1 MMLNKVPENL
11 SHTQILMYLSQN
23 EKWGR
28 RNRALYVLRKRL
40 RIKDIATMTIADILS
55 TNMSIRRTYVS
66 TIDNSTY
73 ELDPI
78 TRSELQSY
86 LFILLEDEIHPFKDF
101 WQTDLTIPLFPTNKR
116 ESFSANTLAQHFSH
130 LDRDIRNY
138 FTHED

>member
-1 MMLNKVPENL
+1 MMLNKIPEHL

-28 RNRALYVLRKRL
+28 RNRTLYVLRKRL

-55 TNMSIRRTYVS
+55 TNMSICRTYVS

-86 LFILLEDEIHPFKDF
+86 LFTLLEDENHPFKDF
-101 WQTDLTIPLFPTNKR
+101 WQTDLAIPLFPTNKR
-116 ESFSANTLAQHFSH
+116 ESFSSNTLAQHYSY
-130 LDRDIRNY
+130 LDKAIRLH
-138 FTHED
+138 FTHAD